1 MRIWTKAFFALI
13 AIVLLIWLV
22 VKIGG
27 ITLDILAAN
36 DGGTTVHD
44 PQFAEEIEKI
54 TTPPELTGEGETAVE
69 FKDNS
74 ANWDTSVQT
83 PVDQTTDELEAEA
96 RTGN

>member
-1 MRIWTKAFFALI
+1 MRIWMKGFFALVAI
-13 AIVLLIWLV
+13 ALLIWLV

-27 ITLDILAAN
+27 ITLNILSAN
-36 DGGTTVHD
+36 NGGTSARD
-44 PQFAEEIEKI
+44 PQFAEEAERM
-54 TTPPELTGEGETAVE
+54 TPPPELTGAGEIAVE

-83 PVDQTTDELEAEA
+83 PVDQTAEELEKEA